1 MELKRCVFRR
11 RPAWLGI
18 FAAFLALVAVPTGPA
33 RAETRGSAATPVVI
47 VLDGSGSMWGGLGDA
62 SLSKLAAV
70 RQSLEASLP
79 QIARRSRLGLATFG
93 PGCRS
98 AEMAVAPGEAAL
110 ESVLTVLQ
118 KFNPRGKGPL
128 VAGIEAAV
136 DAIAPEDAGHV
147 IVFHDGLDNCG
158 QNICTA
164 AETIARTHRRLAVHT
179 VSLDLEAAEE
189 RAVSCLSAA
198 TGGRAFTIGDTAELD
213 AAVAEIVALIAGEK
227 PVETAA
233 PAPPPEPAA
242 PQGPPRL
249 IASASLAEGGAP
261 LTMPLTWRVT
271 DAATGALINET
282 VATSLSLPLR
292 AGRVRVEASA
302 GEIHVAREIEIAAE
316 GPTSVELPLG
326 AGHARFETGVKK
338 LASEAD
344 EPLIR
349 LHRLEAGKKAGAKER
364 VAAPLWI
371 ARGTAAEAL
380 LPPGTYR
387 AVAEFGLA
395 RAEMEVS
402 VTSGA
407 ELAVA
412 LPLEAGRLELSGR
425 EAGPGN
431 GTGTGPGTGPGTGQ
445 GTAAASGAGNII
457 YTLAV
462 DDPSRPSG
470 QREIARSAH
479 PRPKFILST
488 GSYVV
493 TARIGEAEVRR
504 VVAVRKE
511 EVTRET
517 LTGDLARLTVTATI
531 NSGSRDNGLGFD
543 GDAQPIV
550 ATVTPLGPDGKPQG
564 SGRMVR
570 LGHSF
575 AIEPGRYSVSARLG
589 ATGPSARR
597 DIAVAAA
604 ADTKVAL
611 DIGAAELTIS
621 SAPMSGNVSAALCE
635 LRNPADERV
644 WRGIETTARIALAPG
659 RYTLRCGSGAL
670 RREGPI
676 TLAAGERR
684 TVSTGTP

>member
-1 MELKRCVFRR
+1 MDLKRFDFRR
-11 RPAWLGI
+11 QPTWLRMV
-18 FAAFLALVAVPTGPA
+18 AAFLALAALATGPA
-33 RAETRGSAATPVVI
+33 RAETRSGAPTPVVI

-79 QIARRSRLGLATFG
+79 QIARRARLGLATFG

-110 ESVLTVLQ
+110 EPVLTILQ

-136 DAIAPEDAGHV
+136 DAIAPEDGGHV

-164 AETIARTHRRLAVHT
+164 AESIARTHPRLAVHT

-198 TGGRAFTIGDTAELD
+198 TGGRAFTIGDTDELD
-213 AAVAEIVALIAGEK
+213 AAVAEIAALIAGEK
-227 PVETAA
+227 PVETAT

-271 DAATGALINET
+271 DAATGALLNEA

-302 GEIHVAREIEIAAE
+302 GEIRVSREIEIAAE
-316 GPTSVELPLG
+316 GPTNIELPLG

-338 LASEAD
+338 LASEAE

-349 LHRLEAGKKAGAKER
+349 LHRLEPGKKSGAKER

-380 LPPGTYR
+380 LPPGAYR

-407 ELAVA
+407 ELSVA

-425 EAGPGN
+425 EAG
-431 GTGTGPGTGPGTGQ
+431 Q
-445 GTAAASGAGNII
+445 GTASATGNIV

-470 QREIARSAH
+470 QREIARSAY

-504 VVAVRKE
+504 VVAVRKG

-550 ATVTPLGPDGKPQG
+550 ATVTPLGADGKPQG
-564 SGRMVR
+564 SGRLVR

-597 DIAVAAA
+597 DIAIAAA

-621 SAPMSGNVSAALCE
+621 GAPMSGNVSAALCE